1 MIDTS
6 KFNTT
11 KQPTGAVPSAGQQDP
26 YASFTMPQQTF
37 NAPGMDQWSRT
48 ADLYGY
54 ASTPTANP
62 AAWGTAQNAYNQ
74 MVGGGQPVDVTGW
87 WGAQQP
93 VFQTQMSDYA
103 KQAAEQ
109 AGMGGTRWSSPLL
122 TNITEQTGRGL
133 QNLTADF
140 AGRQI
145 AADEAA
151 RQRMM
156 ESMTGLS
163 NLGQGQV
170 GLDQANMARMMQGA
184 GGLAGIGS
192 LQFAAPMQAAQAL
205 QQSGNNMFNQ
215 QSNMMNQM
223 YTPPWMQGALQA
235 SGQSAYGTP
244 QTYQPSFSENM
255 LGIAGQLLPYANFG
269 GQYQQYPVQNT
280 QFYT

>member
-37 NAPGMDQWSRT
+37 NAPGMDQWSRA

-244 QTYQPSFSENM
+244 QTYQPSFGENM